1 MGLAGAGCVV
11 CGGSETEI
19 VSRRDRHG
27 RPLITVLC
35 GGCGLLRNDPV
46 PSQEELDRFYRR
58 DYRRE
63 YKGASEPRLRQV
75 WRNFD
80 RLTGHVRAFEDIY
93 ARGGEWLDLGA
104 GSGEFSFLAGRMGA
118 RVIPVE
124 PNQGYAAY
132 CQRVLDLAVQA
143 KTLEDCD
150 FAPGSFDLIRLS
162 HVLEHM
168 RDPVAALKR
177 LRGWLR
183 PGGVLYIEVP
193 DIEADASNKLQGRM
207 FHYGH
212 IHNFNPVTLRHV
224 AGRAGLV
231 ELAATAERSAGR
243 CGAFFAAGEGGLLP
257 EAALR
262 ENAARM
268 RVAMEAHQARR
279 LPRPRGG
286 SALGALADRIARR
299 LREAWAGRRLGSHRG
314 IAEAAAARLPQVVH
328 RAAPEAA

>member
-1 MGLAGAGCVV
+1 M
-11 CGGSETEI
+11 
-19 VSRRDRHG
+19 
-27 RPLITVLC
+27 LC

-46 PSQEELDRFYRR
+46 PSQEALDQFYRR
-58 DYRRE
+58 DYRRA

-93 ARGGEWLDLGA
+93 ARGGDWLDLGA

-124 PNQGYAAY
+124 PNEGYAGY
-132 CQRVLDLAVQA
+132 CRRVLDLDVQV
-143 KTLEDCD
+143 KTLEECD

-168 RDPVAALKR
+168 RDPRAALER

-212 IHNFNPVTLRHV
+212 IHNFNPVTLRQV

-231 ELAATAERSAGR
+231 ELAETAERSVGR
-243 CGAFFAAGEGGLLP
+243 CAAFFTAGAGGEVP
-257 EAALR
+257 EAVLR
-262 ENAARM
+262 ENAARL
-268 RVAMEAHQARR
+268 RAAMEAHRARR
-279 LPRPRGG
+279 LPRPRAGT
-286 SALGALADRIARR
+286 AAGALADRIARR
-299 LREAWAGRRLGSHRG
+299 LREAWAGWRLASHRG
-314 IAEAAAARLPQVVH
+314 IAETAAERLPRGRQS
-328 RAAPEAA
+328 EAAQAA